1 MATARKLR
9 TGSPILRL
17 VTVRLIW
24 TVAILLGVSVVAFV
38 LMRALPGDFA
48 IAAAGSQFVQADV
61 LEATRREL
69 GLDRPLWQQYL
80 RWLGDALRGDLGNS
94 FLTRR
99 PVMAEIG
106 PRFVVTAQLTLIAG
120 VMALLIGG
128 TTGLL
133 SARLRGRADGI
144 VRMINGF
151 SLAVPN
157 FVVATLIVLMAGL
170 YFPFLNL
177 FNYTP
182 FLVDPVANIGGLLL
196 PGLCLALAVSVTVSE
211 NTRAAVLEVS
221 SQDFVMVARAKGLRP
236 GRVLR
241 NYLVRNA
248 LTPVITITGLQV
260 ATLLGGS
267 ILIETI
273 FAIPGMGQY
282 LFDSITSRDY
292 PVIQAIVL
300 LSAAVVVFVNLL
312 VDIAYAKADA
322 RVRYE

>member
-17 VTVRLIW
+17 VTVRFIW
-24 TVAILLGVSVVAFV
+24 TVAILFGVSVITFV

-48 IAAAGSQFVQADV
+48 IAAAGAQFVQADV
-61 LEATRREL
+61 LAATRREL
-69 GLDRPLWQQYL
+69 GLDLPIWQQYF
-80 RWLGDALRGDLGNS
+80 RWLGNALQGDLGNS

-106 PRFVVTAQLTLIAG
+106 PRFVVTAQLTLIAAI
-120 VMALLIGG
+120 MALLIGG

-133 SARLRGRADGI
+133 SARLRGRADGV
-144 VRMINGF
+144 VRMINGV

-157 FVVATLIVLMAGL
+157 FVVATLVVLVAGL

-182 FLVDPVANIGGLLL
+182 FLVDPIANIGGLLL
-196 PGLCLALAVSVTVSE
+196 PALCLSLAVSVTVSE

-248 LTPVITITGLQV
+248 LTPVITVTGLQI